1 MKDAIL
7 PTARTMTAIQDCAT
21 DGTPPRA
28 LRLLL
33 LFTVFYIPNQAHFP
47 DFHIAGVNITNVLM
61 ALIFILVLRNRD
73 KAPTPAPLKKSF
85 GFFFLVLFWGFVV
98 GRAHGGT
105 RLFADLQDLKN
116 SVLYMLLFFLAYH
129 AVRDRNTMRLLLLA
143 ILFTTFIDIYLGL
156 RQAQDYGFDFNVSRR
171 VAAPFSWD
179 PADANRSSAYYTL
192 YLTLMAVVALYGRNI
207 ARSLRW
213 GLLLIVAF
221 GIFVDFFTYSRQS
234 YGILA
239 VLALLLAF
247 RRHIA
252 LGLVVVA
259 ALLAYKA
266 WLPDPVVARIDSAV
280 AVQTMPGVVARGTST
295 QQLAKASDQRF
306 LIWSAAG
313 KLIEGAPW
321 GIGLNHFTRDI
332 GRYAPAAAFQDAN
345 NYYVLCATEDGVLA
359 PVAMLVLLWGLY
371 RLGRSV
377 RKLDDSPE
385 SQVYGLGLELCTLV
399 IVLVN
404 LYGSRFVDGN
414 LMSNFWIFAGFTAR
428 YRSILLASRART
440 TGVGSTPA
448 RALPR
453 RDGPARPAPMGVPSA
468 TRLSATTASPFPR
481 G

>member
-1 MKDAIL
+1 M
-7 PTARTMTAIQDCAT
+7 PTDRTTTTMQAFAT
-21 DGTPPRA
+21 ECTTPRA

-33 LFTVFYIPNQAHFP
+33 LFTVLYIPNQSHFP
-47 DFHIAGVNITNVLM
+47 DFHIAGINITNAVMTL
-61 ALIFILVLRNRD
+61 LFILILRNRD
-73 KAPTPAPLKKSF
+73 GAPTPAPLKKSF
-85 GFFFLVLFWGFVV
+85 GFFFFVLFWGFLV
-98 GRAHGGT
+98 GRTHGGT
-105 RLFADLQDLKN
+105 PFFADLQDLKN
-116 SVLYMLLFFLAYH
+116 SVSYMLFFFLAYH

-156 RQAQDYGFDFNVSRR
+156 RQALDYGFHFNVSRR
-171 VAAPFSWD
+171 VAAPFSWN

-192 YLTLMAVVALYGRNI
+192 YLTLMAVVALYGRNLG
-207 ARSLRW
+207 RLLRW

-247 RRHIA
+247 RRHIL

-259 ALLAYKA
+259 ALVAYKS
-266 WLPDPVVARIDSAV
+266 WLPDAVVARIDSAV
-280 AVQTMPGVVARGTST
+280 VVQTMPGVVTSRT
-295 QQLAKASDQRF
+295 SAQQLAKASDQRF

-313 KLIEGAPW
+313 KFIEGAPW

-377 RKLDDSPE
+377 SRLDDSPE
-385 SQVYGLGLELCTLV
+385 SKVYGLGLELCTLV

-428 YRSILLASRART
+428 YRSILLASRARM
-440 TGVGSTPA
+440 TGIGSTRA
-448 RALPR
+448 RGALR
-453 RDGPARPAPMGVPSA
+453 RDGPARPVPMGVPAA
-468 TRLSATTASPFPR
+468 TRLTATTASPFPR

>member
-1 MKDAIL
+1 M
-7 PTARTMTAIQDCAT
+7 PTDRTTTMMQDFAAERQT
-21 DGTPPRA
+21 PRA
-28 LRLLL
+28 LRWLL
-33 LFTVFYIPNQAHFP
+33 LFAVFYIPNQSHFP
-47 DFHIAGVNITNVLM
+47 DFHVVGVNITNVLM
-61 ALIFILVLRNRD
+61 MLIFILVLRNSD
-73 KAPTPAPLKKSF
+73 GAPITAPLKKSF
-85 GFFFLVLFWGFVV
+85 GFFFLILLWGFLV

-105 RLFADLQDLKN
+105 PFFADLQDLKN
-116 SVLYMLLFFLAYH
+116 SVAYMLLFFLAYH

-143 ILFTTFIDIYLGL
+143 ILFTTFFDIYMGL
-156 RQAQDYGFDFNVSRR
+156 RQALDYGFDFNVSRR

-179 PADANRSSAYYTL
+179 SADANRSSAYYTL
-192 YLTLMAVVALYGRNI
+192 YLTLTAVVALYGRNL

-213 GLLLIVAF
+213 VLILIVAF

-239 VLALLLAF
+239 LLALLLAF
-247 RRHIA
+247 RRNIL
-252 LGLVVVA
+252 LGLVVVG

-266 WLPDPVVARIDSAV
+266 WLPDSVVARIDSAV
-280 AVQTMPGVVARGTST
+280 VVQTMPGVVTSRT
-295 QQLAKASDQRF
+295 SAQQLAKASDQRF

-371 RLGRSV
+371 RLGLSV
-377 RKLDDSPE
+377 RKLDESPE
-385 SQVYGLGLELCTLV
+385 SRVYGLGLELCVLV
-399 IVLVN
+399 IAFVN

-428 YRSILLASRART
+428 YRSILLGSRART
-440 TGVGSTPA
+440 KPVGGH
-448 RALPR
+448 RAKVVPR
-453 RDGPARPAPMGVPSA
+453 RDGPVQPEPMGLPSP
-468 TRLSATTASPFPR
+468 TRVIATTASPFPR